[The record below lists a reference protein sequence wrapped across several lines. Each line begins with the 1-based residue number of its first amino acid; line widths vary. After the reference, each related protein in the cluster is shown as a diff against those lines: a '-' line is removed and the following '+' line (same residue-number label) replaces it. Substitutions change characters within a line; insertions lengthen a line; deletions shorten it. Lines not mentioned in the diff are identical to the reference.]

1 MKDSAYWLRVAKLV
15 HDAAVRGEKYMGLC
29 NGIARAVEDLGPHI
43 AMDVDDLGPCWR
55 MWRTLDDM
63 YKPSRAREYWWGKP
77 GSSEQGDNARVLA
90 ALFLREMALDDEGR
104 K

>member
-15 HDAAVRGEKYMGLC
+15 HDAVVRGETTVGLC
-29 NGIARAVEDLGPHI
+29 NGITRAVDDEEQRWKMLGAI
-43 AMDVDDLGPCWR
+43 DY
-55 MWRTLDDM
+55 M
-63 YKPSRAREYWWGKP
+63 YEPRRKRVFWWSEP
-77 GSSEQGDNARVLA
+77 GTSEQGDNASVLA

>member
-15 HDAAVRGEKYMGLC
+15 HDAAVRGETTVGLC
-29 NGIARAVEDLGPHI
+29 IGIIRAV
-43 AMDVDDLGPCWR
+43 DDFGQRWK
-55 MWRTLDDM
+55 MWDAIDYM
-63 YKPSRAREYWWGKP
+63 YKPSREREYWWGKP

>member
-15 HDAAVRGEKYMGLC
+15 HDAAVRGETTVGLC
-29 NGIARAVEDLGPHI
+29 IGFIRAV
-43 AMDVDDLGPCWR
+43 DDYEQRWK
-55 MWRTLDDM
+55 MWVAITVYYEPR
-63 YKPSRAREYWWGKP
+63 RERVFWWGKP
-77 GSSEQGDNARVLA
+77 GTNKQGDNARVLA